1 MDLWRV
7 SIQITLHLIDLINCG
22 ALIHTHQSIN
32 YKHSDN
38 LTKHEKF
45 KYMAGFQN
53 KSAGVDVNQ
62 LFFKLLWQVC
72 CCVSV
77 TSLSGVWAHLW
88 VLLNLCS
95 SASYSHLCTF
105 LLRKLLLL
113 QPALHLPDLLSV
125 QLPPHI
131 HLQPTHLTGDAAGS
145 EKSPPP
151 HRKLLKLQVKQSGG
165 PSRAGTVPFKV
176 KCLTV

>member
-38 LTKHEKF
+38 LTKHKKF

-113 QPALHLPDLLSV
+113 QPALHLPDLLSI

-151 HRKLLKLQVKQSGG
+151 TANCSNYRWSRVEVPVELGLC
-165 PSRAGTVPFKV
+165 PSK
-176 KCLTV
+176 

>member
-1 MDLWRV
+1 MSV
-7 SIQITLHLIDLINCG
+7 SRLLFTSLTSLTVELSFT
-22 ALIHTHQSIN
+22 HTNQYN
-32 YKHSDN
+32 N
-38 LTKHEKF
+38 LTKHKKF

-151 HRKLLKLQVKQSGG
+151 PQIAQTTGEAEWRSQ
-165 PSRAGTVPFKV
+165 
-176 KCLTV
+176 